1 MARNKAQKPLTEA
14 PPEADS
20 SEESASTSSQELEE
34 DQNSGSAASS
44 SDEEQTPST
53 PPPPPA
59 SGKKAPSST
68 AASAAPTTV
77 ASGNKRP
84 PPEDDSSSD
93 DEEDEPTLHKI
104 KPISKPGYESGTLG
118 KGKLKYTIAALPAGQ
133 IPEKRASESELK
145 SSSKKPRKE
154 KSGSVTAAAAGVG
167 GGVQEEGSK
176 KLFQRVFSEDDEIL
190 ILKGMIDFKAKRG
203 ADPMIEIDDFYGFI
217 KKSLHVEVSKV
228 QIVDKV
234 RRLKKKFF
242 NAKKKKLTNPIEIQ
256 CFELSKKIWENNYSN
271 VGDDVV
277 VDDEK
282 GTNGAAEINNGNVG
296 SKSNSKARVL
306 KIKSGANAGPV
317 VEDQKKKNDKE
328 EEVIDKS
335 GKVVEVDEKD
345 VELEVGEAVAWEE
358 LRKKGLKMMGAKARA
373 EIGEMWEKVAMK
385 QAEARILRSEAEQ
398 EETRRI
404 IEALR
409 SGKH

>member
-20 SEESASTSSQELEE
+20 SEESTSNSSIEPEE
-34 DQNSGSAASS
+34 
-44 SDEEQTPST
+44 ERIP
-53 PPPPPA
+53 
-59 SGKKAPSST
+59 
-68 AASAAPTTV
+68 
-77 ASGNKRP
+77 RP
-84 PPEDDSSSD
+84 LSEDDSSSD
-93 DEEDEPTLHKI
+93 DEEDEPTLQKI
-104 KPISKPGYESGTLG
+104 KPISKPGFISGTLG
-118 KGKLKYTIAALPAGQ
+118 KDQLKYTIAALPAGQ
-133 IPEKRASESELK
+133 VPEKRSSESALK

-154 KSGSVTAAAAGVG
+154 KSGSVAAISGGAG
-167 GGVQEEGSK
+167 GGVPEEGSK

-242 NAKKKKLTNPIEIQ
+242 NAKKKKLTNPVEIQ

-271 VGDDVV
+271 AGMMLLLRM
-277 VDDEK
+277 
-282 GTNGAAEINNGNVG
+282 I
-296 SKSNSKARVL
+296 RVL
-306 KIKSGANAGPV
+306 MGLLLKTM
-317 VEDQKKKNDKE
+317 
-328 EEVIDKS
+328 S
-335 GKVVEVDEKD
+335 GKVVGTDEKD
-345 VELEVGEAVAWEE
+345 LELEVGEAVAWEE
-358 LRKKGLKMMGAKARA
+358 LRKKGLRMMGAKARA

-404 IEALR
+404 MEALR

>member
-20 SEESASTSSQELEE
+20 SEESTSNSSIEPEE
-34 DQNSGSAASS
+34 EENSGSS

-53 PPPPPA
+53 PQPPPA
-59 SGKKAPSST
+59 SGKKAPTSAS
-68 AASAAPTTV
+68 ASAAPTAV

-84 PPEDDSSSD
+84 LSEDDSSSD
-93 DEEDEPTLHKI
+93 DEEDEPTLQKI
-104 KPISKPGYESGTLG
+104 KPISKPGFISGTLG
-118 KGKLKYTIAALPAGQ
+118 KDQLKYTIAALPAGQ
-133 IPEKRASESELK
+133 VPEKRSSESALK

-154 KSGSVTAAAAGVG
+154 KSGSVAAISGGAG
-167 GGVQEEGSK
+167 GGVPEEGSK

-242 NAKKKKLTNPIEIQ
+242 NAKKKKLTNPVEIQ

-271 VGDDVV
+271 AGDDVV
-277 VDDEK
+277 VEDDK
-282 GTNGAAEINNGNVG
+282 GTNGAVAENNGNSNVG
-296 SKSNSKARVL
+296 LKSKARVL
-306 KIKSGANAGPV
+306 KIKSGSNAGAV
-317 VEDQKKKNDKE
+317 GEDQKKKNDKE
-328 EEVIDKS
+328 EELIEKS
-335 GKVVEVDEKD
+335 GKVVGTDEKD
-345 VELEVGEAVAWEE
+345 LELEVGEAVAWEE
-358 LRKKGLKMMGAKARA
+358 LRKKGLRMMGAKARA

-404 IEALR
+404 MEALR